1 MKANHKTLLLTLLL
15 AVQASA
21 CTVVP
26 VSRPYYYP
34 RETVYAAPPRVE
46 YVAQAYV
53 APAPVVGQVW
63 IGTSPGWGSGYRDFR
78 QRRHEHR
85 HEHRGWR

>member
-1 MKANHKTLLLTLLL
+1 MKANRKALLLTLLL

-46 YVAQAYV
+46 YVAPAYV

-63 IGTSPGWGSGYRDFR
+63 IGSSPGWGPGYRESHR
-78 QRRHEHR
+78 HR
-85 HEHRGWR
+85 HEYRGWR

>member
-1 MKANHKTLLLTLLL
+1 MKANRKTLLLTLLL

-46 YVAQAYV
+46 YVAPAYV

-63 IGTSPGWGSGYRDFR
+63 IGTSPGWGPGYREPHR
-78 QRRHEHR
+78 HR
-85 HEHRGWR
+85 HEYRGWR

>member
-1 MKANHKTLLLTLLL
+1 MQANRKTLLLTLLL
-15 AVQASA
+15 AVQVSA

-34 RETVYAAPPRVE
+34 RESVYAAPPPRVE
-46 YVAQAYV
+46 YLAPAYV

-63 IGTSPGWGSGYRDFR
+63 IGTSPGWGPGYREPHR
-78 QRRHEHR
+78 HR
-85 HEHRGWR
+85 HEYRGWR